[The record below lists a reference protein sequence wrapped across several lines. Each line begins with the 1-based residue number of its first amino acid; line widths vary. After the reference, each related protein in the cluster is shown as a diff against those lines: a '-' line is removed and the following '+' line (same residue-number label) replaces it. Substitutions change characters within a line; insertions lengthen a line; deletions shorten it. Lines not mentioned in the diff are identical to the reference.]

1 MLSDYYLDK
10 TTILGRRYPQFPAR
24 LPYLPAGYHACAAP
38 PHACCERS
46 QRYSEECAPDAP
58 RTARRHQRCHLL
70 CLSLSPS
77 LPLMSPLTGATHEAT
92 VNLLN
97 SEREPVLRRRGPARR
112 KARTLVSLAS
122 RTTTTTRR
130 RRRRRRR
137 KKWRYR
143 RVVVEDRS

>member
-70 CLSLSPS
+70 CLSLSLPPS
-77 LPLMSPLTGATHEAT
+77 HEPLDRGHPRGNCEFTQ
-92 VNLLN
+92 
-97 SEREPVLRRRGPARR
+97 LRARACPKTQRPCAPEGQDSCQPGLEDDDDDDDEEEEEEKEEEEEVPA
-112 KARTLVSLAS
+112 
-122 RTTTTTRR
+122 
-130 RRRRRRR
+130 
-137 KKWRYR
+137 
-143 RVVVEDRS
+143 